1 MKISNSGYITKG
13 IVLLISGILIGFFP
27 SVITWIFYIIG
38 GIVIVSSVFTLIGF
52 SGDGSGGGIG
62 LAGIIIGAIIMLI
75 PKILTVG
82 IAIVGG
88 AIFTIYGIS
97 MLVKALRSDK
107 SKNTRIIAIVFSILL
122 TAFGIFMLVSP
133 FKGGVFAVSEGM
145 LWDDWSGIKWLNGEA
160 YLLQNGQWYSNV
172 NRVFFEGANA
182 ILIRGGMVDHDATSY
197 TEDGVTYT
205 VINGII
211 QNYK

>member
-133 FKGGVFAVSEGM
+133 FKGGVFV
-145 LWDDWSGIKWLNGEA
+145 
-160 YLLQNGQWYSNV
+160 
-172 NRVFFEGANA
+172 R
-182 ILIRGGMVDHDATSY
+182 ILT
-197 TEDGVTYT
+197 GVAMIVLALYNFYIAH
-205 VINGII
+205 VINERNKNSVSDTIDI
-211 QNYK
+211 